1 MAIMV
6 VVDSGYDHHHHDG
19 YAESIMLLDT
29 IIITM
34 GLNIMVMQA
43 MMVHR

>member
-1 MAIMV
+1 MV
-6 VVDSGYDHHHHDG
+6 VVVCSYDHLDG
-19 YAESIMLLDT
+19 YAEHIMLLDT

-43 MMVHR
+43 MMVHQ